1 VIFSAAELAKAVS
14 KRAPK
19 SHTFQ
24 LSLDEPFDTFKA
36 QLLAK
41 ISASLNPPQLDI
53 THYEIMCTVPH
64 IIPKPGM
71 PALSEADY
79 AAVLGRVR
87 RASSK
92 EPPFV
97 TVTISQHQEN
107 APPIANTE
115 AEKATKKKSH
125 DPATLPGNLKR
136 SANVKLLEER

>member
-1 VIFSAAELAKAVS
+1 MIYSAAKLAKAVS
-14 KRAPK
+14 KRSPK

-24 LSLDEPFDTFKA
+24 LALDEPFDTFKA

-53 THYEIMCTVPH
+53 AHYEIMCTVPR

-79 AAVLGRVR
+79 AAVVGRLC
-87 RASSK
+87 RASTK

-107 APPIANTE
+107 ADRSVN
-115 AEKATKKKSH
+115 
-125 DPATLPGNLKR
+125 LPC
-136 SANVKLLEER
+136 